1 MINNI
6 HNYLSERTYL
16 VIYAIFLLTAIT
28 LALTLLPIN
37 RVMPSRIWSFDKLG
51 HLALFGG
58 WTFLVG
64 YYRYLLNPETINLF
78 IIFFI
83 GVFFG
88 VAIELLQYMMPLNRT
103 ADLFDI
109 AYNTLG
115 CFIAILGLYKLT
127 ER

>member
-28 LALTLLPIN
+28 LGLTLLPIDQ
-37 RVMPSRIWSFDKLG
+37 VMPSRIWSFDKLG

-88 VAIELLQYMMPLNRT
+88 VAIELLQYIMPLNRT

-115 CFIAILGLYKLT
+115 CFIAVLGLYKIS